1 MSSNPATPGSG
12 SRQEDSGSRVEEVLR
27 THPQARIVLGQI
39 GKAARGSES
48 SVDELEATFKGTQ
61 VQVGRREIV
70 DVFKALD
77 AANAGR
83 FIVGRRTKPSR
94 FRWGM
99 DWSGLAKDVDAG
111 AGVDSGGRDPGID
124 GDREEVRLVEHRY
137 RLRPSYEVL
146 LMLPTDLS
154 KLEASRLADFVKTL
168 PFE

>member
-1 MSSNPATPGSG
+1 MSSDPTTTGSEPCEEG
-12 SRQEDSGSRVEEVLR
+12 VDSPVEEVLR
-27 THPQARIVLGQI
+27 THPQAKIVLGQI

-48 SVDELEATFKGTQ
+48 SVDVIEDWFEGTQ
-61 VQVGRREIV
+61 VQVERREIV

-99 DWSGLAKDVDAG
+99 DWPGVAMHAEDDADS
-111 AGVDSGGRDPGID
+111 DSGGWDHANDPD
-124 GDREEVRLVEHRY
+124 GGEVRLVEHRY
-137 RLRPSYEVL
+137 RLRPNYEVL
-146 LMLPTDLS
+146 IELPTNLS
-154 KLEASRLADFVKTL
+154 QVEASRLADFVRTL